1 MNSLQKDNRAL
12 IQSFARAKIAR
23 LNKCWHLLA
32 RASALARHSLSGL
45 QKKKKKKFNYY
56 DTVIV
61 FGLVFSHNLVF
72 D

>member
-1 MNSLQKDNRAL
+1 MNYLQKDNRAL

-45 QKKKKKKFNYY
+45 QKKKKNYY